1 MLTNIEISMG
11 YLWISFIFFILI
23 FILFFNKY
31 KYKKVKERYPS
42 GEPRRSYY
50 LKKGKKQG
58 TETIY
63 YKSGEINKRNEI
75 IKKLFGKTDGLFW
88 IEPPFRCD
96 YGYNIFIG
104 ENFYANYNC
113 TILDCAKVTIGSNV
127 MLAPNVSLF
136 TAGHPV
142 HWELR
147 NTGLEFALP
156 ITIGDNVWIGGGTI
170 INPGIIVGD
179 NVVIGAGSIVTKDI
193 APNSIAAGNPCK
205 VLREI
210 TDEDKEYYFKKMKLF
225 SNQSD

>member
-1 MLTNIEISMG
+1 MTEKEKMLARKLYDPSEPGLHAERQFAKEM
-11 YLWISFIFFILI
+11 
-23 FILFFNKY
+23 LFDY
-31 KYKKVKERYPS
+31 HLLRP
-42 GEPRRSYY
+42 GEM
-50 LKKGKKQG
+50 
-58 TETIY
+58 
-63 YKSGEINKRNEI
+63 NKRNEI

-104 ENFYANYNC
+104 DNFYANYNC